1 MAILGDI
8 LRRFRFHGVP
18 GAPSA
23 IGVPAD
29 RTAELEAELTPV
41 LAALDDSQRRATE
54 LVSMAEHQAAQ
65 RRAAAIEQG
74 RLVVAEARARAGP
87 ARAEAASESLAAAEP
102 ERTTVLTTGVLEAE
116 RIERLAGE
124 RTPAL
129 ADHVVAQILALGS
142 STDAPT

>member
-18 GAPSA
+18 GAPST

-41 LAALDDSQRRATE
+41 LAALDDSQRRAIE

-65 RRAAAIEQG
+65 RRAAATEQG
-74 RLVVAEARARAGP
+74 RRVIANARARAGP
-87 ARAEAASESLAAAEP
+87 ARAEAAAERLAVAEP
-102 ERTTVLTTGVLEAE
+102 ERTKVLSTGVSEAE
-116 RIERLAGE
+116 RIWRLAGE

-129 ADHVVAQILALGS
+129 ADRVVALVLALG
-142 STDAPT
+142 APTDEPT